1 MNKVATQ
8 DKKVNF
14 FECSVSDSVTD
25 STSKKYIC
33 AFRLFSGRKEIY
45 ILHGD
50 EQYKLSIT
58 RQNKLILTK

>member
-1 MNKVATQ
+1 MNEATTQ
-8 DKKVNF
+8 DEKVNL
-14 FECSVSDSVTD
+14 FECSMSDAVTD

-33 AFRLFSGRKEIY
+33 AFRLFSGHKEIY